1 MSDLLVSR
9 VDSVLPSP
17 LLVVEDEAV
26 MRERQKHILRQL
38 GYRDDALLFASTIG
52 EARALLQEE
61 PVAMALVDV
70 GLPDGCGI
78 DLIAE
83 MHAGDP
89 SLPILVI
96 SSWSTETII
105 VGALQAGATGYL
117 LKERDD
123 VEILVSIRSALRGGA
138 PIDPFVA
145 RYILHLFGQTSE
157 RQAGAVALPISS
169 APLNEVNAGGRRPE
183 MHSADGAAALVAQ
196 TLAGPDAVQAEVL
209 TIASSEEP
217 VAPSVNYAVV
227 AAAVVAS
234 TERASVLSK
243 RERQILG
250 AVGEGLSNREIAER
264 LALSKL
270 TVECHIKNIY
280 KKLAVSS
287 RTAALREAGLILKE

>member
-1 MSDLLVSR
+1 
-9 VDSVLPSP
+9 
-17 LLVVEDEAV
+17 
-26 MRERQKHILRQL
+26 MRERQKHILHRL
-38 GYRDDALLFASTIG
+38 GYRDDALLFAGTIA

-70 GLPDGCGI
+70 GLPDGSGI

-89 SLPILVI
+89 SLPILVV

-105 VGALQAGATGYL
+105 VAALQAGATGYL

-123 VEILVSIRSALRGGA
+123 VEIVMSIRSALRGGA

-145 RYILHLFGQTSE
+145 RHILHLFGQKTE
-157 RQAGAVALPISS
+157 RLAVGVGGAERRAEPVRPALGVPISKAPASES
-169 APLNEVNAGGRRPE
+169 AASESAASEAAGPLCFHDALG
-183 MHSADGAAALVAQ
+183 SIDG
-196 TLAGPDAVQAEVL
+196 TLALRPDALA
-209 TIASSEEP
+209 TP
-217 VAPSVNYAVV
+217 VVNYAAV

-250 AVGEGLSNREIAER
+250 AVGEGLSNREIADR

-280 KKLAVSS
+280 KKLAVTS
-287 RTAALREAGLILKE
+287 RTAALLKAGLIKKENFES